1 MIVTQS
7 KTEGLSSARQEQ
19 EQDLFPFLH
28 RYGGDK
34 MMEEFVAVKRKK
46 KREKK
51 RRVRFFF
58 IFIPKNKEDKENSE
72 QA

>member
-34 MMEEFVAVKRKK
+34 MMEEFVAVKGKK
-46 KREKK
+46 KRERKK
-51 RRVRFFF
+51 
-58 IFIPKNKEDKENSE
+58 EE
-72 QA
+72 